1 MKTGAPSSLYTGFRF
16 NCHANSGTQNLLCC
30 CFRPTAGSDRRL
42 RIPIISQATKVELD
56 RVSHRLRLGLHV
68 TDEEVVYAVS
78 LALDAAGRL
87 A

>member
-1 MKTGAPSSLYTGFRF
+1 
-16 NCHANSGTQNLLCC
+16 
-30 CFRPTAGSDRRL
+30 
-42 RIPIISQATKVELD
+42 LD